1 VKRDK
6 LLQIVSNTLDVPIE
20 DLERMSNQDLES
32 WDSLGHI
39 KIIVNLERELNQE
52 DKFLNI
58 DISDCTN
65 FEKLEKRLVEH
76 GYVN

>member
-1 VKRDK
+1 MKRDK
-6 LLQIVSNTLDVPIE
+6 LLEIVSNTLDVPIE
-20 DLERMSNQDLES
+20 ELERMFNIDLEA

-39 KIIVNLERELNQE
+39 KIILNLERELNQE
-52 DKFLNI
+52 DKFLSI

-76 GYVN
+76 GYVD